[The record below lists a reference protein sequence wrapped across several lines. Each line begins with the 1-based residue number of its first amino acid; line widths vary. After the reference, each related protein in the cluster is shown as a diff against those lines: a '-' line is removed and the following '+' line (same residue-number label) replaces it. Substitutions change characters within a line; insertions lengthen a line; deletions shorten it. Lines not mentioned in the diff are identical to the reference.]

1 MAMAPPE
8 DSRLPAAARKLMAIE
23 DWNLSAPGPTVRSRT
38 RGGGVLGRPHVASVT
53 ASDETNDAD
62 KGLESSSEE
71 EEEEEAPVAPP
82 TILVATKKKK
92 KKPSNTRILVEV
104 KQLENA
110 FSQFECKKCGMGLE
124 MKMRTVCLATSFSLS
139 CVDEDCDWIYHTGA
153 SAPTTIHVANNDNFE
168 RSTDYA
174 VNVLFVLG
182 FMSMGDGGVE
192 AAKLLG
198 LLGLPNDTTME
209 TRSFGIIETRIGPT
223 IQKLCD
229 EIVMENLTEEVRMT
243 MLQNATEAQPFDE
256 NEFNL

>member
-8 DSRLPAAARKLMAIE
+8 GRLPAAVRKLIAIE
-23 DWNLSAPGPTVRSRT
+23 DWNLTAGPSGITRT
-38 RGGGVLGRPHVASVT
+38 RGGGLNRPNVASVT
-53 ASDETNDAD
+53 GSDETNDAEE
-62 KGLESSSEE
+62 LAIEESEE
-71 EEEEEAPVAPP
+71 EEDEEESVAP
-82 TILVATKKKK
+82 IVVAKKK
-92 KKPSNTRILVEV
+92 KKPSYSRILVEV
-104 KQLENA
+104 KQLEKA
-110 FSQFECKKCGMGLE
+110 FSQFACKKCGMGLE
-124 MKMRTVCLATSFSLS
+124 MKMRTVCLATSFSLA
-139 CVDEDCDWIYHTGA
+139 CVDEECDWIYHTEA
-153 SAPTTIHVANNDNFE
+153 SAPTSIHVANNDNYE

-229 EIVMENLTEEVRMT
+229 EIVMENLIEEVRMT
-243 MLQNATEAQPFDE
+243 MLQNATESLPYDE